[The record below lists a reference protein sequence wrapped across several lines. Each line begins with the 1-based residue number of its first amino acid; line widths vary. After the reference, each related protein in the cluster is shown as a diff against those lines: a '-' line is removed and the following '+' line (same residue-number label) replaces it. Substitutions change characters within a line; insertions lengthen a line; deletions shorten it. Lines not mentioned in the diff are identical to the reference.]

1 MDGKKEKMKRLRN
14 TAYIMVISVIILSP
28 LLLLIHWKYLAVVF
42 MVWLFM
48 VIYYVFLRKS
58 DRDDPR

>member
-1 MDGKKEKMKRLRN
+1 MKRLRN